1 MAYSIDAFANRTYSI
16 TYKGLAISVF
26 RNILRPATTPT
37 CYNLNKQLA
46 EIAMKENDKIKQT
59 ITNFVRG
66 GDTSDIELLDKVLHK
81 DFRVTN
87 NGFMGT
93 SGVTIIDKGEYLK
106 KIKSG
111 VFGGLPR
118 NMEIGEIDQSGSIA
132 SVKLRIESSENDF
145 VSYNSLVLDTDNE
158 WKIINNLAV
167 VKAKN

>member
-1 MAYSIDAFANRTYSI
+1 MYVMLRNPALRLYLTVGNKLKKIQIKIEMTEIDR
-16 TYKGLAISVF
+16 
-26 RNILRPATTPT
+26 
-37 CYNLNKQLA
+37 
-46 EIAMKENDKIKQT
+46 IKQT
-59 ITNFVRG
+59 IIDFVKG
-66 GDTSDIELLDKVLHK
+66 GDNSDTILLDKVLHK

-93 SGVTIIDKGEYLK
+93 PGITIIDKNEYLN

-118 NMEIGEIDQSGSIA
+118 QMKIEQMDQSGKIA

-145 VSYNSLVLDTDNE
+145 ISYNSLVLDTDNE

-167 VKAKN
+167 VKTKKS